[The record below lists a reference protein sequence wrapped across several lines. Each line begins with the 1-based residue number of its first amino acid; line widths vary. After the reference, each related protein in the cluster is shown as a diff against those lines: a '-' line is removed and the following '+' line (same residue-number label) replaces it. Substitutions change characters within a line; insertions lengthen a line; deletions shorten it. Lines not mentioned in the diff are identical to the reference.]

1 MKALVISGGKPPSQE
16 LIYEELKDSSLLIAV
31 DSGANVLYNLG
42 IAPDLILGDFD
53 SIDKEVL
60 EYFKAKDADIVKYPP
75 EKDFTDSE
83 IAINLLIERN
93 YHEIVLLG
101 CTGSRMD
108 HFLGNLGL
116 LKKCLLCKVKATI
129 KDDNNSIFI
138 TDRPLILKGKP
149 KQIISFQA
157 FGEEV
162 SDFTIKNARYPLNN
176 YNLKI
181 GDPLTVSNEFIEGPM
196 TIEFEKGYV
205 LVIYA
210 KD

>member
-1 MKALVISGGKPPSQE
+1 MKALIISGGKPPSKE
-16 LIYEELKDSSLLIAV
+16 LIYEELKSSSLLLAV
-31 DSGANVLYNLG
+31 DSGANALYNLG

-53 SIDKEVL
+53 SINKEVL
-60 EYFKAKDADIVKYPP
+60 EYYKAKDADIVKYPP
-75 EKDFTDSE
+75 EKDLTDSE
-83 IAINLLIERN
+83 IAINVLIERN

-116 LKKCLLCKVKATI
+116 LKKCLLCNVKATI

-138 TDRPLILKGKP
+138 TDRPLTLQGKP

-157 FGEEV
+157 FGDEV
-162 SDFTIKNARYPLNN
+162 SNFTIKNAKYPLNN
-176 YNLKI
+176 YSLKI